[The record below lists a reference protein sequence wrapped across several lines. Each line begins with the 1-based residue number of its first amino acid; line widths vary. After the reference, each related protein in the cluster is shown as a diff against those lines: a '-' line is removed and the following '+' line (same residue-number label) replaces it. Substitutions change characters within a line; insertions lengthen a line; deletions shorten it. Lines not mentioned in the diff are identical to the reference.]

1 MTRSPG
7 PIGSS
12 VRNSEASA
20 STKAAAL
27 RWLTATPLGLP
38 VEPEVKMIHASCS
51 GPGRAAAAPA
61 AGGVG
66 DVDARS
72 GAQHRPYPGL
82 AEDQLGALVRVL
94 GVDRHVGG
102 ARGEHGQD
110 ARVQLVG
117 AGGHAYPDPVA
128 EAHPGGREGQQ
139 AALDLG
145 GQRPVGQPG
154 GAVVQGEL
162 VGVRPYGGFEDV
174 DEGARR
180 GGGPGG
186 EAGGFAGLL
195 ALGPVRVPAVEQS
208 EFTVLRCCSH
218 RPSRLV
224 PGSRPGRRM
233 EPRSARVV
241 PFQRQTTHQSSAAS
255 RIFLL
260 KPDVWP
266 GRNDGA
272 APG

>member
-1 MTRSPG
+1 MADG
-7 PIGSS
+7 D
-12 VRNSEASA
+12 A
-20 STKAAAL
+20 
-27 RWLTATPLGLP
+27 LGLAGGAGGEDDP
-38 VEPEVKMIHASCS
+38 GVVLGAWPGGGRS
-51 GPGRAAAAPA
+51 GV
-61 AGGVG
+61 GGVG

-72 GAQHRPYPGL
+72 GAQHGPYPGL

-102 ARGEHGQD
+102 ARGEYGED

-117 AGGHAYPDPVA
+117 AGGNAHPDPVA
-128 EAHPGGREGQQ
+128 EAHPGGREGPS

-180 GGGPGG
+180 GGGSGG
-186 EAGGFAGLL
+186 EPGGFAGLP

-224 PGSRPGRRM
+224 PGNRPGRR
-233 EPRSARVV
+233 RSPGLPGLFR
-241 PFQRQTTHQSSAAS
+241 SSAKQPTS
-255 RIFLL
+255 LVRHQGFS
-260 KPDVWP
+260 
-266 GRNDGA
+266 G
-272 APG
+272 